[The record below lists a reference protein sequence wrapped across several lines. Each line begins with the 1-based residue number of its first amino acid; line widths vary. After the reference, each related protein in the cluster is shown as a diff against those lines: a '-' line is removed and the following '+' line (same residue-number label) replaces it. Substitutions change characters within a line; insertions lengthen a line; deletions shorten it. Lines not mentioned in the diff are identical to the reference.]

1 MQFLLL
7 ASAMLFLLAEP
18 SHAYL
23 DPGTGS
29 LILQMI
35 VAGALTAWA
44 SIRMFWS
51 RIKEFFQ
58 RLSGAKSPS
67 NDGQ

>member
-1 MQFLLL
+1 MLLL
-7 ASAMLFLLAEP
+7 HTQP
-18 SHAYL
+18 SLAYL

-44 SIRMFWS
+44 SIRLFWG
-51 RIKEFFQ
+51 RIKDFFL
-58 RLSGAKSPS
+58 RRGDVKAPP
-67 NDGQ
+67 NDGP